1 MKVRG
6 IYGSVLDVEIEDG
19 QRLTD
24 TVEDEFDLGSSKDG
38 PGNPDVAADALSA
51 AQLQH
56 AEEFRPRRELRAPP
70 RLLEDPEYQDV
81 YTQHD
86 KRKRGQSADDLEF
99 DESDDEYS
107 TYHRIS

>member
-1 MKVRG
+1 MKVCG

-19 QRLTD
+19 QRLAD
-24 TVEDEFDLGSSKDG
+24 SIEDKLDLGSSKEG
-38 PGNPDVAADALSA
+38 PGNPDVAADALYA

-56 AEEFRPRRELRAPP
+56 VKEFRPRRELRAPP

-86 KRKRGQSADDLEF
+86 KGKRGQ
-99 DESDDEYS
+99 
-107 TYHRIS
+107 